1 VAFLCRRYKVSRSG
15 FYAWEAREG
24 SKRRRTD
31 EELGARIER
40 IHRDS
45 GCRYGSP
52 RVHEVLRREG
62 IRCSNKRVARLMRE
76 RGLRARVSRLYRKG
90 PGMVRRFFAK
100 TGNLRL
106 EDPLPT
112 RADQI
117 WVGDITYLRLG
128 KRWRYLATVMDL
140 FSRRIVG
147 WTLSRNRTIEVT
159 VRALK
164 RAIAA
169 RSPKPGL
176 LFHSDRGIE
185 YSGYDYQDFLK
196 AKGIVPSMN
205 RPRHC
210 QDNAHMESFFHS
222 LKAEL
227 THRRSYASDAELNA
241 SVAGYINRFYNEKRI
256 HSSLGYRSPVEFEC
270 LANAQQS
277 VHQIG

>member
-15 FYAWEAREG
+15 FYAALARAG
-24 SKRRRTD
+24 SQRRRND

-40 IHRDS
+40 IYWAS
-45 GCRYGSP
+45 AGRYGSP
-52 RVHEVLRREG
+52 RVHKMLRRDG

-76 RGLRARVSRLYRKG
+76 RGLRARVTRLYRKG
-90 PGMVRRFFAK
+90 SGMVRRFFAK

-106 EDPLPT
+106 EQPGPT
-112 RADQI
+112 RMDQI
-117 WVGDITYLRLG
+117 WVGDLTYVRLG

-140 FSRRIVG
+140 FSRKIVG
-147 WTLSRNRTIEVT
+147 WTLARNRTIDVT
-159 VRALK
+159 LRALK

-169 RSPKPGL
+169 RNPMPGL

-185 YSGYDYQDFLK
+185 YSAYGYQDFLK
-196 AKGIVPSMN
+196 ANGITPSMN

-227 THRRSYASDAELNA
+227 THQRSYASDAELNA
-241 SVAGYINRFYNEKRI
+241 SMAGYIDRFYNQKRI
-256 HSSLGYRSPVEFEC
+256 HSSLGYHSPVEYER
-270 LANAQQS
+270 LVNA
-277 VHQIG
+277 